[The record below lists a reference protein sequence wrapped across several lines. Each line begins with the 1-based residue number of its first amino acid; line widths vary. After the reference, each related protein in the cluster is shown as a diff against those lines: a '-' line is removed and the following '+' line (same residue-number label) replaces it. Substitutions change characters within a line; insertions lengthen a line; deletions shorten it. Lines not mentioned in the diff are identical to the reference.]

1 MPDAVPEAEPEAEPE
16 PGTPEC
22 TVVESVLAFLGRAW
36 AGAVVEALLHGNE
49 RFGDIAKAIPEATD
63 GVLSARLKDLCAR
76 GLALRDVTPGPPVSV
91 RYTLTAAGRDLGPVL
106 DALTAYGAAH
116 PEVLIP
122 KRPRG

>member
-1 MPDAVPEAEPEAEPE
+1 MPDAVPEAEPEA
-16 PGTPEC
+16 GTPEC

-106 DALTAYGAAH
+106 DALTAYGATH

>member
-1 MPDAVPEAEPEAEPE
+1 MPDAVPEAEPE

-49 RFGDIAKAIPEATD
+49 RFGDIAKAIPEAT
-63 GVLSARLKDLCAR
+63 R

-106 DALTAYGAAH
+106 DALTAYGATH